1 MGTKARSLSEAFTN
15 DAFVLKD
22 VSGYSGVDR
31 IYFSDECC
39 RGRKRFSGA
48 FKNLRGSHRKKK
60 KKTLYT

>member
-31 IYFSDECC
+31 IYFSDLNFPPIVY
-39 RGRKRFSGA
+39 K
-48 FKNLRGSHRKKK
+48 
-60 KKTLYT
+60 Y